1 MNILFIERLTVM
13 AYIGIYDWEKKY
25 LQKLIFDVQLS
36 YNTEVFL
43 SETSIISYVDYTHV
57 SQTILDL
64 VSKRHFYL
72 IEDIANLTVNTLV
85 KKFCIYWIRVKV
97 SKPGAIRDA
106 SNVGICIERKV
117 NIS

>member
-1 MNILFIERLTVM
+1 MNILFIEQLIVM

-25 LQKLIFDVQLS
+25 LQKLIFDLQLS
-36 YNTEVFL
+36 YNTAVFL
-43 SETSIISYVDYTHV
+43 GKTGTTSYVDYTRV

-64 VSKRHFYL
+64 VSKKYFYL
-72 IEDIANLTVNTLV
+72 IEDVANLTVNTLV
-85 KKFCIYWIRVKV
+85 KKFCICWIRVKV
-97 SKPGAIRDA
+97 SKPGAIRSA